1 MRARSRYRGPMSTYV
16 VGDVQGC
23 FDSLMA
29 LLDRVDFDPARDRL
43 WIAGDL
49 VNRGPKSLEVLRWAR
64 DHAPCLTAV
73 LGNHDV
79 HLLAR
84 AAGVK
89 ARKKRDTLDDVLD
102 APDRDELISW
112 LRARPLIHRQD
123 RWLMVHAGLHPSWT
137 AAEAAALAAEVE
149 QALQGDAWAEIL
161 ARAGDEP
168 PAWSPDL
175 DGIERLHAILGVLIR
190 VRTVRADGRLCD
202 DYSGPPEGAPAGCT
216 PWYAVPDRR
225 SKGTPILFGHWST
238 LGLLV
243 ERDHIALD
251 TACVWGGRLTAYRLE
266 DGEVFEV
273 VHAEP
278 SNQPGKPAT

>member
-1 MRARSRYRGPMSTYV
+1 MSTYV

-29 LLDRVDFDPARDRL
+29 LLDRVDFDPARDRV

-49 VNRGPKSLEVLRWAR
+49 VNRGPKNLEVLRWAR
-64 DHAPCLTAV
+64 DHDPCLTAV
-73 LGNHDV
+73 LGNHDL

-84 AAGVK
+84 AAGVRGK
-89 ARKKRDTLDDVLD
+89 KKRDTIDDVLA

-112 LRARPLIHRQD
+112 LRARPLVHRED

-149 QALQGDAWAEIL
+149 TALRGDRWTDLL

-168 PAWSPDL
+168 PPWSPEL
-175 DGIERLHAILGVLIR
+175 GGIERLLAILAVLVK
-190 VRTVRADGRLCD
+190 VRTVRADGSLCD
-202 DYSGPPEGAPAGCT
+202 DYSGPPRGAPAGCT

-225 SKGTPILFGHWST
+225 SKDTPILFGHWST
-238 LGLLV
+238 LGLQV

-266 DGEVFEV
+266 DGSVFDVAAADEP
-273 VHAEP
+273 HDLGRAREDAETD
-278 SNQPGKPAT
+278 K